1 MRLSDIRT
9 MKGMK
14 GGGIAMQRLETQFA
28 LRAWAWAWPVVRSEC
43 GQDSVAVEIDL
54 LRQDQVFRAKKR
66 RTL

>member
-28 LRAWAWAWPVVRSEC
+28 LRAWAWPVVRSEC
-43 GQDSVAVEIDL
+43 GQDSVAVKIDL